1 MKIYCQKDD
10 LLKGL
15 QVVSRALPATTAI
28 PELTHFYFKAKEG
41 VLSVCATNM
50 KTYISTI
57 IPAEILREGEI
68 LVQGK
73 FFLELVQ
80 SLNSFGNK
88 HAVVDVNEENNR
100 VLFTLEGERLKYEL
114 TGRGREE
121 YPEVELIEAETEFKI
136 DGKMLKDLFKFGS
149 IASAA
154 TETSVQGFRGVCM
167 EIKDS
172 KLTIASM
179 DGNRLAM
186 ISRILPRFEGMSFRW
201 LLSLEVVSELL
212 KILPDEEVLV
222 QQRDNK
228 VLLRFSN
235 IIFQTMLS
243 EGDFVDYEDFIP
255 DDLEGGIEL
264 SRTEFLSNLKGL
276 QPVSRESGDR
286 IAIDISED
294 VFGLSSFNEKF
305 GEAYREI
312 KIEGSNEEMNLA
324 FNARYII
331 DFLNSSSDQTILM
344 QCDGE
349 GMPAYFWSKENIQ
362 EASDL
367 CVIMSLTVQ

>member
-15 QVVSRALPATTAI
+15 QIVSRALPSTTAI
-28 PELTHFYFKAKEG
+28 PELTHFYFQAQEG

-50 KTYISTI
+50 KTYISTK
-57 IPAEILREGEI
+57 IPAEILRQGEI

-88 HAVVDVNEENNR
+88 HAVVDVNEDNNR

-121 YPEVELIEAETEFKI
+121 YPDVELIEAETEFKI
-136 DGKMLKDLFKFGS
+136 DGKMLKELFKFGS

-167 EIKDS
+167 EVKES
-172 KLTIASM
+172 KMTVASM

-186 ISRILPRFEGMSFRW
+186 NSRTLPRFENLDFRW
-201 LLSLEVVSELL
+201 LLSLDVVSELL

-228 VLLRFSN
+228 ILLQFSS
-235 IIFQTMLS
+235 IVFQTMLN
-243 EGDFVDYEDFIP
+243 EGEFVDYEDFIP

-264 SRTEFLSNLKGL
+264 SRTEFLDHLKGL
-276 QPVSRESGDR
+276 QPVSRESGNR
-286 IAIDISED
+286 IAIDISAD

-312 KIEGSNEEMNLA
+312 KIEGENEDVNLA
-324 FNARYII
+324 FNAKYIM

-344 QCDGE
+344 FCEGE
-349 GMPAYFWSKENIQ
+349 GMPAYFWSKENIP
-362 EASDL
+362 EANDL